1 MKDNSEKIKSK
12 FKGLRF
18 NTWLILSVFAGGIL
32 VVLWFLQ
39 LNLLPPYYRAAK
51 IGSVRS
57 IADNVEMMIKS
68 DQPLSSMYQ
77 VARDNSLCLQLID
90 SYENTS
96 NFNGIG
102 SGCYIDTTLRSNK
115 GNFDYDDMVKNIRE
129 SENLEH
135 NYLIDYGS
143 EMIVYGR
150 VIDAHLG
157 RYILL
162 INAPVTPEKAGMVL
176 IQNQF
181 IVLTIIVLGFAAIV
195 SFIISKKIS
204 EPFIMMTESA
214 KKLAKR
220 DFDVKFDTTG
230 IDFNEFK
237 DLAETLNYATDEL
250 KKVDELRLDLI
261 ANVSHDI
268 KTPLTMIMAYTE
280 MIQDFSKD
288 DQKLLLQHLDVI
300 STEAN
305 YLDNL
310 VENMLELSMLQSG
323 SITLEEEKFNLNNL
337 VEEMISLFKH
347 KEVVINYNFE
357 QTFNVKAD
365 RVKIG
370 QVIYNFINNAIK
382 YSKDKPIEIKLSKNN
397 NNVRVSVIDF
407 GVGIDKKNLAYVWD
421 RYYRIDKNFARDQ
434 EGQGLGLSIARGILI
449 AHNANFGINSELDK
463 GSEFYFDLK
472 II

>member
-1 MKDNSEKIKSK
+1 
-12 FKGLRF
+12 
-18 NTWLILSVFAGGIL
+18 
-32 VVLWFLQ
+32 
-39 LNLLPPYYRAAK
+39 
-51 IGSVRS
+51 
-57 IADNVEMMIKS
+57 
-68 DQPLSSMYQ
+68 
-77 VARDNSLCLQLID
+77 
-90 SYENTS
+90 
-96 NFNGIG
+96 
-102 SGCYIDTTLRSNK
+102 
-115 GNFDYDDMVKNIRE
+115 
-129 SENLEH
+129 
-135 NYLIDYGS
+135 
-143 EMIVYGR
+143 
-150 VIDAHLG
+150 
-157 RYILL
+157 
-162 INAPVTPEKAGMVL
+162 
-176 IQNQF
+176 
-181 IVLTIIVLGFAAIV
+181 
-195 SFIISKKIS
+195 
-204 EPFIMMTESA
+204 MMTESA

-337 VEEMISLFKH
+337 LEEMISLFKH

>member
-12 FKGLRF
+12 FKGLRI

-204 EPFIMMTESA
+204 EPFIM
-214 KKLAKR
+214 
-220 DFDVKFDTTG
+220 
-230 IDFNEFK
+230 IDRK
-237 DLAETLNYATDEL
+237 
-250 KKVDELRLDLI
+250 
-261 ANVSHDI
+261 S
-268 KTPLTMIMAYTE
+268 
-280 MIQDFSKD
+280 
-288 DQKLLLQHLDVI
+288 
-300 STEAN
+300 
-305 YLDNL
+305 
-310 VENMLELSMLQSG
+310 
-323 SITLEEEKFNLNNL
+323 
-337 VEEMISLFKH
+337 
-347 KEVVINYNFE
+347 VV
-357 QTFNVKAD
+357 
-365 RVKIG
+365 
-370 QVIYNFINNAIK
+370 
-382 YSKDKPIEIKLSKNN
+382 
-397 NNVRVSVIDF
+397 
-407 GVGIDKKNLAYVWD
+407 
-421 RYYRIDKNFARDQ
+421 
-434 EGQGLGLSIARGILI
+434 
-449 AHNANFGINSELDK
+449 
-463 GSEFYFDLK
+463 
-472 II
+472 